1 MKVNI
6 IGFKHNT
13 TFDYDTRKVDFVFD
27 LDDILRKSL
36 AVLYE
41 VPENYF
47 EHTDIKNKNVIYTA
61 QTFHTPTN
69 ILDNYRDYVHT
80 YHPFLFMEHFE
91 KRLQQEID
99 YNIQNM
105 IDDDINVAVI
115 NLRYPEDID
124 YIRIKGGSITQ

>member
-6 IGFKHNT
+6 FGFQHNT

-47 EHTDIKNKNVIYTA
+47 EHIDIKDKNVIYTA

-69 ILDNYRDYVHT
+69 ILDNYRNYVHT

-105 IDDDINVAVI
+105 IDDDINVTVI

-124 YIRIKGGSITQ
+124 FIKNKGGSLSE